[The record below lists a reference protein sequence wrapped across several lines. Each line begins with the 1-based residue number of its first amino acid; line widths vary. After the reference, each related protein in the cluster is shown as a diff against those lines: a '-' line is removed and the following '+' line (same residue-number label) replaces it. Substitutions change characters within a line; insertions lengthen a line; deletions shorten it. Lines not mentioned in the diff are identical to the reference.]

1 MKWSDLSRT
10 QRALAIAGVAV
21 LGLAIVAG
29 AFALGLGLGD
39 DPEAAT
45 DTATDAAEATAT
57 AEATSTGEPATE
69 TVEPE
74 MPPAAEA
81 EPEPEMS
88 APAADPPAEDAR
100 VFGRIEAIRDESG
113 GAWTELWV
121 DIDTAVFLT
130 DDAALDWLT
139 SQGDAEFYNADY
151 WYAKPDGAAVTSH
164 RLKPSSVKVWMYTY
178 PTTPPIGFYGPGMAK
193 QTVGF
198 GEFYDAIYMAGDPDG
213 LLDRHYWFTV
223 DGDYITIIEEQPRD
237 AYYEP

>member
-1 MKWSDLSRT
+1 MKWSELSRT
-10 QRALAIAGVAV
+10 QRALAITGGVV
-21 LGLAIVAG
+21 LGLAVVAG

-39 DPEAAT
+39 GPEAAT
-45 DTATDAAEATAT
+45 DTTTDAAETTGT
-57 AEATSTGEPATE
+57 AEATSTEEPATE

-74 MPPAAEA
+74 TPPAAEPELEPPA
-81 EPEPEMS
+81 PAPAPEP
-88 APAADPPAEDAR
+88 DDAR
-100 VFGRIEAIRDESG
+100 VFGRIEGIRDESG
-113 GAWTELWV
+113 GAWAALWV

-151 WYAKPDGAAVTSH
+151 WYAKPDGAAITSH

-213 LLDRHYWFTV
+213 LLDRYYWFTV